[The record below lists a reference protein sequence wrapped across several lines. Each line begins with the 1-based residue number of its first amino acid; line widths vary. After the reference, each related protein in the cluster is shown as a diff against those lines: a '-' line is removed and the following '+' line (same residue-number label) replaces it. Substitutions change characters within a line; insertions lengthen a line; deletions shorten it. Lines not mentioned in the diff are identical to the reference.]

1 MSGTESPDRRR
12 RWTSAIPL
20 RRVLAIADAPGDDD
34 DAHLRKRVG
43 VIAGV
48 ATIIAPLTLPIQ
60 APDNPLS
67 VPFAIALAAYA
78 LVNLVVLART
88 RAFDR
93 YVVALIAGGVVFV
106 PAATFLGGGLTGSSS
121 GLVWGFLVPAYA
133 IMAIGPRR
141 AAPWFVIY
149 LAVVVV
155 MVVLDPIA
163 RASAAPPGYALQVF
177 GVVQNSVV
185 PLAIVF
191 LLLLYTDTRRRAA
204 EARVDELLTNAIP
217 ASIATRLKRG
227 ERRIAERYPDTTVLF
242 ADIAGFTPWAQATA
256 PDRVVELLD
265 DLFTRFDALTAEH
278 GLEKIKT
285 IGDAYM
291 AVAGA
296 PERRLDHADAAVG
309 LALAMRAAV
318 PGWRAEHELAL
329 ELRIGLASGPVVA
342 GVIGEQRL
350 SFDLWGE
357 TVNLAARMESSGVP
371 GRIQVA
377 ASTAALLDE
386 RWSLEPREID
396 VKGLGPLRAYLV
408 VDG

>member
-1 MSGTESPDRRR
+1 MSGTESPGRPR
-12 RWTSAIPL
+12 RWSAASPL
-20 RRVLAIADAPGDDD
+20 HRVLAIADAPGDDD

-60 APDNPLS
+60 APDNALS

-93 YVVALIAGGVVFV
+93 YVVALVAGGVVFV

-133 IMAIGPRR
+133 IMAMGPRR

-149 LAVVVV
+149 LVAVVI
-155 MVVLDPIA
+155 MVVLDPVA
-163 RASAAPPGYALQVF
+163 RASSAPPGYALQVF

-185 PLAIVF
+185 PLTIVF
-191 LLLLYTDTRRRAA
+191 LLLLYTDIRRRAA
-204 EARVDELLTNAIP
+204 VARVDELLSNAIP
-217 ASIATRLKRG
+217 ASIATRLKHG

-265 DLFTRFDALTAEH
+265 DLFTRFDALTSEH

-296 PERRLDHADAAVG
+296 PERRVDHADAAVG
-309 LALAMRAAV
+309 LAVAMRGAV
-318 PGWRAEHELAL
+318 PGWRAEHGLVL

-386 RWSLEPREID
+386 RWSLEPREVDI
-396 VKGLGPLRAYLV
+396 KGLGAMRAYVV

>member
-1 MSGTESPDRRR
+1 MSGTRPPGKHR
-12 RWTSAIPL
+12 RWTPTNPL
-20 RRVLAIADAPGDDD
+20 RRALAIADAPGDDD
-34 DAHLRKRVG
+34 DTHLRKRVG

-67 VPFAIALAAYA
+67 MPFAIALAAYA

-88 RAFDR
+88 RAFER

-133 IMAIGPRR
+133 IMAMGPRR
-141 AAPWFVIY
+141 AAPWFVVY
-149 LAVVVV
+149 LSVVVV
-155 MVVLDPIA
+155 LVVLDPIA
-163 RASAAPPGYALQVF
+163 RDSSTPPGYTLQVF
-177 GVVQNSVV
+177 GVVQNTVV

-217 ASIATRLKRG
+217 ASIAARLKHG

-265 DLFTRFDALTAEH
+265 DLFTRFDALAATH

-296 PERRLDHADAAVG
+296 PLPRADHAVAAVG
-309 LALAMRAAV
+309 LALAMLEAV
-318 PGWRAEHELAL
+318 VAWRAEHGIGLQV
-329 ELRIGLASGPVVA
+329 RVGLASGPVVA
-342 GVIGEQRL
+342 GVIGQQRL

-357 TVNLAARMESSGVP
+357 TVNLAARMESSGAS

-377 ASTAALLDE
+377 ASTAQLIE
-386 RWSLEPREID
+386 GRWALEPRDVD
-396 VKGLGPLRAYLV
+396 VKGLGPMRTYLV
-408 VDG
+408 AGG

>member
-1 MSGTESPDRRR
+1 MSGTESPGRPR
-12 RWTSAIPL
+12 RWSAASPL
-20 RRVLAIADAPGDDD
+20 HRVLAIADAPGDDD

-60 APDNPLS
+60 APDNALS

-93 YVVALIAGGVVFV
+93 YVVALVAGGVVFV

-133 IMAIGPRR
+133 IMAMGPRR

-149 LAVVVV
+149 LVAVVI
-155 MVVLDPIA
+155 MVVLDPVA
-163 RASAAPPGYALQVF
+163 RASSAPPGYALQVF

-185 PLAIVF
+185 PLTIVF
-191 LLLLYTDTRRRAA
+191 LLLLYTDIRRRAA
-204 EARVDELLTNAIP
+204 EARVDELLSNAIP
-217 ASIATRLKRG
+217 ASIATRLKHG

-265 DLFTRFDALTAEH
+265 DLFTRFDALTSEH

-296 PERRLDHADAAVG
+296 PERRVDHADAAVG
-309 LALAMRAAV
+309 LAVAMRGAV
-318 PGWRAEHELAL
+318 PGWRAEHGLVL

-386 RWSLEPREID
+386 RWSLEPREVDI
-396 VKGLGPLRAYLV
+396 KGLGAMRAYVV

>member
-1 MSGTESPDRRR
+1 MSGSSSPDIPRLTRPN
-12 RWTSAIPL
+12 PL
-20 RRVLAIADAPGDDD
+20 RRLLAIADEPGDDD
-34 DAHLRKRVG
+34 DARLRKRVG

-48 ATIIAPLTLPIQ
+48 ATVVAPLTLPVQ
-60 APDNPLS
+60 APGNALS
-67 VPFAIALAAYA
+67 VPFAIGLAAYA
-78 LVNLVVLART
+78 LVNLLVLART
-88 RAFDR
+88 RSFDR
-93 YVVALIAGGVVFV
+93 YVVALIVGGVVFV
-106 PAATFLGGGLTGSSS
+106 PAATFLGGGVTGSSP

-133 IMAIGPRR
+133 IMALGPRR
-141 AAPWFVIY
+141 AAPWFVVY

-163 RASAAPPGYALQVF
+163 RASSGPPGYALQVF
-177 GVVQNSVV
+177 GTVQNTVV

-191 LLLLYTDTRRRAA
+191 VLLLYTDTRRRAA

-217 ASIATRLKRG
+217 ASIAARLKHG

-242 ADIAGFTPWAQATA
+242 ADIAGFTPWAQATP

-265 DLFTRFDALTAEH
+265 DLFTQFDALVADH

-296 PERRLDHADAAVG
+296 PVRRADHATAAVG
-309 LALAMRAAV
+309 LAIALREAV
-318 PGWRAEHELAL
+318 ADWRTEHALAL
-329 ELRIGLASGPVVA
+329 QVRVGLASGPVVA
-342 GVIGEQRL
+342 GVIGAQRL

-386 RWSLEPREID
+386 QWPLDPRDID
-396 VKGLGPLRAYLV
+396 VKGLGLLRAYLV
-408 VDG
+408 ADG

>member
-1 MSGTESPDRRR
+1 MSGSSSPDIPRLTRPN
-12 RWTSAIPL
+12 PL
-20 RRVLAIADAPGDDD
+20 RRLLAIADEPGDDD
-34 DAHLRKRVG
+34 DARLRKRVG

-48 ATIIAPLTLPIQ
+48 ATVVAPLTLPVQ
-60 APDNPLS
+60 APGNALS
-67 VPFAIALAAYA
+67 VPFAIGLAAYA
-78 LVNLVVLART
+78 LVNLLVLART
-88 RAFDR
+88 RSFDR
-93 YVVALIAGGVVFV
+93 YVVALIVGGVVFV
-106 PAATFLGGGLTGSSS
+106 PAATFLGGGVTGSSP

-133 IMAIGPRR
+133 IMALGPRR
-141 AAPWFVIY
+141 AAPWFVVY

-163 RASAAPPGYALQVF
+163 RASSDPPGYALQLF
-177 GVVQNSVV
+177 GTVQNTVV

-191 LLLLYTDTRRRAA
+191 VLLLYTDTRRRAA

-217 ASIATRLKRG
+217 ASIAARLKHG

-242 ADIAGFTPWAQATA
+242 ADIAGFTPWAQATP

-265 DLFTRFDALTAEH
+265 DLFTRFDALVADH

-296 PERRLDHADAAVG
+296 PVRRADHATAAVG
-309 LALAMRAAV
+309 LAIALREAV
-318 PGWRAEHELAL
+318 ADWRTEHALAL
-329 ELRIGLASGPVVA
+329 QVRVGLASGPVVA
-342 GVIGEQRL
+342 GVIGAQRL

-386 RWSLEPREID
+386 QWPLDPRDID
-396 VKGLGPLRAYLV
+396 VKGLGLLRAYLV
-408 VDG
+408 ADG

>member
-1 MSGTESPDRRR
+1 MSGSSSPDIPRLTRPN
-12 RWTSAIPL
+12 PL
-20 RRVLAIADAPGDDD
+20 RRLLAIADEPGDDD
-34 DAHLRKRVG
+34 DARLRKRVG

-48 ATIIAPLTLPIQ
+48 ATVVAPLTLPVQ
-60 APDNPLS
+60 APGNALS
-67 VPFAIALAAYA
+67 VPFAIGLAAYA
-78 LVNLVVLART
+78 LVNLLVLART
-88 RAFDR
+88 RSFDR
-93 YVVALIAGGVVFV
+93 YVVALIVGGVVFV
-106 PAATFLGGGLTGSSS
+106 PAATFLGGGVTGSSP

-133 IMAIGPRR
+133 IMALGPRR
-141 AAPWFVIY
+141 AAPWFVVY

-163 RASAAPPGYALQVF
+163 RASSDPPGYALQLF
-177 GVVQNSVV
+177 GTVQNTVV

-191 LLLLYTDTRRRAA
+191 VLLLYTDTRRRAA
-204 EARVDELLTNAIP
+204 EARVGELLTNAIP
-217 ASIATRLKRG
+217 ASIAARLKHG

-242 ADIAGFTPWAQATA
+242 ADIAGFTPWAQATP

-265 DLFTRFDALTAEH
+265 DLFTRFDALVADH

-296 PERRLDHADAAVG
+296 PVRRADHATAAVG
-309 LALAMRAAV
+309 LAIALREAV
-318 PGWRAEHELAL
+318 ADWRTEHALAL
-329 ELRIGLASGPVVA
+329 QVRVGLASGPVVA
-342 GVIGEQRL
+342 GVIGAQRL

-386 RWSLEPREID
+386 QWPLDPRDID
-396 VKGLGPLRAYLV
+396 VKGLGLLRAYLV
-408 VDG
+408 ADG

>member
-1 MSGTESPDRRR
+1 M
-12 RWTSAIPL
+12 
-20 RRVLAIADAPGDDD
+20 LAIADAPGDDD
-34 DAHLRKRVG
+34 DTHLRKRVG

-88 RAFDR
+88 RAFER

-133 IMAIGPRR
+133 IMALGPRR
-141 AAPWFVIY
+141 AAPWFVVY

-163 RASAAPPGYALQVF
+163 RASSAPPGYALQVF
-177 GVVQNSVV
+177 GLVQNTVV

-217 ASIATRLKRG
+217 ASIAARLKRG

-265 DLFTRFDALTAEH
+265 DLFTRFDALAAEH

-296 PERRLDHADAAVG
+296 PVRRADHAVAAVG
-309 LALAMRAAV
+309 LALAMLEAV
-318 PGWRAEHELAL
+318 VAWRAEH
-329 ELRIGLASGPVVA
+329 GLGLQVRVGLGSGPVVA
-342 GVIGEQRL
+342 GVIGQQRL

-377 ASTAALLDE
+377 ASTAALLDR
-386 RWSLEPREID
+386 RWSLEPRDVD
-396 VKGLGPLRAYLV
+396 VKGLGPMRTYLV
-408 VDG
+408 ADG

>member
-1 MSGTESPDRRR
+1 MSGSSSPDIPRLTRPN
-12 RWTSAIPL
+12 PL
-20 RRVLAIADAPGDDD
+20 RRLLAIADEPGDDD
-34 DAHLRKRVG
+34 DARLRKRVG

-48 ATIIAPLTLPIQ
+48 ATVVAPLTLPVQ
-60 APDNPLS
+60 APGNALS
-67 VPFAIALAAYA
+67 VPFAIGLAAYA
-78 LVNLVVLART
+78 LVNLLVLART
-88 RAFDR
+88 RSFDR
-93 YVVALIAGGVVFV
+93 YVVALIVGGVVFV
-106 PAATFLGGGLTGSSS
+106 PAATFLGGGVTGSSP

-133 IMAIGPRR
+133 IMALGPRR
-141 AAPWFVIY
+141 AAPWFVVY

-163 RASAAPPGYALQVF
+163 RASSDPPGYALQLF
-177 GVVQNSVV
+177 GTVQNTVV

-191 LLLLYTDTRRRAA
+191 VLLLYTDTRRRAA

-217 ASIATRLKRG
+217 ASIAARLKHG

-242 ADIAGFTPWAQATA
+242 ADIAGFTPWAQATP

-265 DLFTRFDALTAEH
+265 DLFTQFDALVADH

-296 PERRLDHADAAVG
+296 PVRRADHATAAVG
-309 LALAMRAAV
+309 LAIALREAV
-318 PGWRAEHELAL
+318 ADWRTEHALAL
-329 ELRIGLASGPVVA
+329 QVRVGLASGPVVA
-342 GVIGEQRL
+342 GVIGAQRL

-386 RWSLEPREID
+386 QWPLDPRDID
-396 VKGLGPLRAYLV
+396 VKGLGLLRAYLV
-408 VDG
+408 ADG

>member
-1 MSGTESPDRRR
+1 MSGTDSPTTRP
-12 RWTSAIPL
+12 RWSPARPF
-20 RRVLAIADAPGDDD
+20 RRVLGIADEPGDGD
-34 DAHLRKRVG
+34 DARLRKRVG
-43 VIAGV
+43 VIAGI
-48 ATIIAPLTLPIQ
+48 ATIVAPLTLPVQ

-67 VPFAIALAAYA
+67 VPFAIGLAAYA

-93 YVVALIAGGVVFV
+93 YVIALIAGGVVFV
-106 PAATFLGGGLTGSSS
+106 PAATFLGGGITGSSP

-133 IMAIGPRR
+133 IMALGPRR
-141 AAPWFVIY
+141 AAPWFVVY
-149 LAVVVV
+149 LAVVGV
-155 MVVLDPIA
+155 MIVLDPIA
-163 RASAAPPGYALQVF
+163 RASSSPPGYALQVF
-177 GVVQNSVV
+177 GTVQNTVV

-191 LLLLYTDTRRRAA
+191 VLLLYTDTRRRAA

-217 ASIATRLKRG
+217 ASIAARLKHG

-242 ADIAGFTPWAQATA
+242 ADIAGFTPWAQATP

-265 DLFTRFDALTAEH
+265 DLFTRFDALVAEH

-296 PERRLDHADAAVG
+296 PLLRADHATAAVG
-309 LALAMRAAV
+309 LAIAFRDAV
-318 PGWRAEHELAL
+318 ADWRLEHAL
-329 ELRIGLASGPVVA
+329 PLQVRVGLASGQVVA

-377 ASTAALLDE
+377 ASTAALLDG
-386 RWSLEPREID
+386 RWTLEPRDID

-408 VDG
+408 SDG

>member
-1 MSGTESPDRRR
+1 MTSGS
-12 RWTSAIPL
+12 PL

-43 VIAGV
+43 VIAGI

-121 GLVWGFLVPAYA
+121 GIVWGFLVPAYA

-149 LAVVVV
+149 LAVVVA

-163 RASAAPPGYALQVF
+163 RESSAPPGYALQLF

-185 PLAIVF
+185 PLGIVF

-217 ASIATRLKRG
+217 ASIATRLKHG
-227 ERRIAERYPDTTVLF
+227 ERRIAERYLDTTVLF

-265 DLFTRFDALTAEH
+265 DLFTRFDTLTSEL

-296 PERRLDHADAAVG
+296 PEPRADHAQAAVS
-309 LALAMRAAV
+309 LALAMREAV
-318 PGWRAEHELAL
+318 AGWRTGHRLAL

-377 ASTAALLDE
+377 ASTAELLDE
-386 RWSLEPREID
+386 RWSLEPREVD
-396 VKGLGPLRAYLV
+396 VKGLGPMRTYLV

>member
-1 MSGTESPDRRR
+1 MSGTRIPGTHR
-12 RWTSAIPL
+12 RWTPTNPL
-20 RRVLAIADAPGDDD
+20 RRALAIADAPGDDD
-34 DAHLRKRVG
+34 DTHLRKRVG

-67 VPFAIALAAYA
+67 MPFAIALAAYA

-88 RAFDR
+88 RAFER

-133 IMAIGPRR
+133 IMAMGPRR
-141 AAPWFVIY
+141 AAPWFVVY
-149 LAVVVV
+149 LSVVVV
-155 MVVLDPIA
+155 LVVLDPIA
-163 RASAAPPGYALQVF
+163 RDSSTPPGYTLQVF
-177 GVVQNSVV
+177 GVVQNTVV

-217 ASIATRLKRG
+217 ASIAARLKHG

-265 DLFTRFDALTAEH
+265 DLFTRFDALAATH

-296 PERRLDHADAAVG
+296 PVPRADHAVAAVG
-309 LALAMRAAV
+309 LALAMRGGRRRVARRARDRTCRYGSASPADRSS
-318 PGWRAEHELAL
+318 PGSSA
-329 ELRIGLASGPVVA
+329 
-342 GVIGEQRL
+342 
-350 SFDLWGE
+350 
-357 TVNLAARMESSGVP
+357 SSGC
-371 GRIQVA
+371 R
-377 ASTAALLDE
+377 STCGARRSISQLG
-386 RWSLEPREID
+386 WSPRAR
-396 VKGLGPLRAYLV
+396 RA
-408 VDG
+408 GSR